1 MEVQLRIMRKRK
13 DKYLTAPE
21 AAEILGVHVKT
32 LYRWAK
38 EERIPSIQIR
48 GRGVR
53 FSEAAVKR
61 WLKSSIVER
70 GNDD

>member
-1 MEVQLRIMRKRK
+1 MRKRK

-53 FSEAAVKR
+53 FSEAALKR

>member
-1 MEVQLRIMRKRK
+1 MEVQSRIMRKRK

-53 FSEAAVKR
+53 FSEAALKR

>member
-1 MEVQLRIMRKRK
+1 MRIMRKRK